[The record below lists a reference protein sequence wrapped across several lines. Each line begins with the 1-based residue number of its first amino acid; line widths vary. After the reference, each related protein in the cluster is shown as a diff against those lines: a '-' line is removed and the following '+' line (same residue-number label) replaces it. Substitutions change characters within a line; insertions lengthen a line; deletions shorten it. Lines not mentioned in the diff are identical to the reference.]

1 VDVEALPAEFPSPG
15 PRALDAAAAC
25 LARCADG
32 SLVLVDGLAF
42 GVLPE
47 LARRHARRLRLVAL
61 VHHPLHAET
70 GSDAAR
76 QRALFES
83 ERDALACA
91 RLVIVTSATTAAQMH
106 ESGLVQRLPA
116 VVEPGVQCAPL
127 REPPRETAGADAA
140 ADPARLLCVAT
151 LTPRKN
157 HLGLVDALATLREL
171 PWTLRCYGSLTA
183 HPATVATVRA
193 RIAAL
198 GLGERIALC
207 GEIEGEALEAVRRDS
222 DVFVLPSLYE
232 GYGMA
237 VAEAIVQGLPVIAT
251 RTGSAAALVGVD
263 AGVLVEPGDAAS
275 LRAALYE
282 LLTDS
287 ARREQCAAAAR
298 ARAAHLADWDA
309 AAARFAALLAGVAS

>member
-1 VDVEALPAEFPSPG
+1 MDVEALPAEFPSPG
-15 PRALDAAAAC
+15 PRALEAAAAC
-25 LARCADG
+25 LERCADG

-47 LARRHARRLRLVAL
+47 LARTHARRLRLVAL

-76 QRALFES
+76 QRVLFAS

-91 RLVIVTSATTAAQMH
+91 RLVIVTSAATAAQMH

-116 VVEPGVQCAPL
+116 VVEPGVQRAL
-127 REPPRETAGADAA
+127 ARAGSVAA
-140 ADPARLLCVAT
+140 HTRLLCVAT

-157 HLGLVDALATLREL
+157 HLGLIEALATLREL

-183 HPATVATVRA
+183 SAATVAAVRA
-193 RIAAL
+193 RIASL

-207 GEIEGEALEAVRRDS
+207 GEIDGDALEQVRRDS
-222 DVFVLPSLYE
+222 DLFVLPSLYE

-237 VAEAIVQGLPVIAT
+237 VAEAIAQGLPVIAT
-251 RTGSAAALVGVD
+251 RTGSAAALVGAD
-263 AGVLVEPGDAAS
+263 AGVLVEPGDAAG
-275 LRAALYE
+275 LRAALHA
-282 LLTDS
+282 LLADPV
-287 ARREQCAAAAR
+287 RREQCAAAAR
-298 ARAAHLADWDA
+298 ARAARLDDWDA
-309 AAARFAALLAGVAS
+309 AAARFAALLAGVDS

>member
-15 PRALDAAAAC
+15 PRALAAAAAC
-25 LARCADG
+25 LERCVDG

-47 LARRHARRLRLVAL
+47 LARTHARRLRLVAL

-91 RLVIVTSATTAAQMH
+91 RLVIVTSAATAAQMR

-116 VVEPGVQCAPL
+116 VVEPGVQRAPL
-127 REPPRETAGADAA
+127 REPRGEPARAGSAA
-140 ADPARLLCVAT
+140 HARLLCVAT

-157 HLGLVDALATLREL
+157 HLGLIEALATLREL

-183 HPATVATVRA
+183 SAATVAAVRA
-193 RIAAL
+193 RIASL
-198 GLGERIALC
+198 GLGERVELC
-207 GEIEGEALEAVRRDS
+207 GEIDGDALEQVRRDS
-222 DVFVLPSLYE
+222 DLFVLPSLYE

-237 VAEAIVQGLPVIAT
+237 VAEAIAQGLPVIAT
-251 RTGSAAALVGVD
+251 RTGSAAALVGAD
-263 AGVLVEPGDAAS
+263 AGVLVEPGDAAG
-275 LRAALYE
+275 LRAALRE
-282 LLTDS
+282 LLADPV
-287 ARREQCAAAAR
+287 RRERSAAAAR
-298 ARAAHLADWDA
+298 ARSAHLADWDA
-309 AAARFAALLAGVAS
+309 AAARFAALLAGVAP